1 MNDLNTHAHSDTLVI
16 DADVCESHRELCGE
30 YLNQLSREL
39 DDVGLWDGQPTEYEE
54 WQDVFDGD
62 DYDHGQFDEEC

>member
-16 DADVCESHRELCGE
+16 DADVCESYRELCEE

-39 DDVGLWDGQPTEYEE
+39 DDVGLWD
-54 WQDVFDGD
+54 
-62 DYDHGQFDEEC
+62 DHFSEHLDWPPFSCPEVKGLVWW